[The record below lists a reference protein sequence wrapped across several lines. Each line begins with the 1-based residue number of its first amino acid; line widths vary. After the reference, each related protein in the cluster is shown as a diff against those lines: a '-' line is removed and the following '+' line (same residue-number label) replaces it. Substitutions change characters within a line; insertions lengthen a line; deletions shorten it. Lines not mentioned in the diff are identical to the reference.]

1 MIGMPVHVVIIDDD
15 PEIQKLLRVKL
26 ERDGYLVET
35 ASDGRAGVTKVVA
48 SHPDLMIVD
57 IMLPVLDGLDLIREV
72 REALGAESPVCIIL
86 SARREVDDIA
96 AGIAAGADDYITKPF
111 SPRELLE
118 RMTVALLRRGKQPAA
133 GGLPRG
139 HSGEGGI

>member
-1 MIGMPVHVVIIDDD
+1 MPVHVVIIDDD

-26 ERDGYLVET
+26 ERGGYLVET
-35 ASDGRAGVTKVVA
+35 AMDGRAGVTKVVA

-57 IMLPVLDGLDLIREV
+57 VMLPVLDGLDLIREV

-86 SARREVDDIA
+86 SALREVDDIA

-118 RMTVALLRRGKQPAA
+118 RMTVALLRRGKRPAA
-133 GGLPRG
+133 GGLPRSQ
-139 HSGEGGI
+139 SGEGGI